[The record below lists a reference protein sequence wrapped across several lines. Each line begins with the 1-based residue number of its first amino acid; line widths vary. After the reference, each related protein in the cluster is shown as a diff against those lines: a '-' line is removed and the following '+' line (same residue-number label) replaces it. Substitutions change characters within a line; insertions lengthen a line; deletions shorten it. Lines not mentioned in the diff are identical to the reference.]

1 MTTSM
6 QSIYPTF
13 RYRDAAGMIEWL
25 QKAFGFSLNAKYMHG
40 DTVGHAELSLGGS
53 IIMLGETRDDA
64 YGGMVGEPG
73 QNGGKSTYVAV
84 DDVDAIHGRAKAA
97 GATILQGLVRR
108 DYGSREFICSDPQ
121 GNVWAFGTYRPEPT
135 ACGPNRTGKNG

>member
-1 MTTSM
+1 MTTSK

-13 RYRDAAGMIEWL
+13 RYRDAAGMADWL
-25 QKAFGFSLNAKYMHG
+25 QRAFGFTVNEKYMHG
-40 DTVGHAELSLGGS
+40 DTVGHAELALGGS

-84 DDVDAIHGRAKAA
+84 DDIEAVYGSARKA
-97 GATILQGLVRR
+97 GAEILQDLVDR
-108 DYGSREFICSDPQ
+108 DYGSREFICADPQ
-121 GNVWAFGTYRPEPT
+121 GNVWSFGTYRPDV
-135 ACGPNRTGKNG
+135 K